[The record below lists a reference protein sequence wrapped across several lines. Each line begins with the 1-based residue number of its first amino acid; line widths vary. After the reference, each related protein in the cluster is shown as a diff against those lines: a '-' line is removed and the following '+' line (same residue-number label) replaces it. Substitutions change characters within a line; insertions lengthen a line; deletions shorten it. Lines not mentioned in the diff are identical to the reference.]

1 MELPVIRHLF
11 AGIVLVALTVTIH
24 SLGTAFIMGRLTAYR
39 RRTEKRAGRVHS
51 NLILTGL
58 VSTLLVLHVTEVV
71 VWGTF
76 FDLRHCFP
84 DAETSL
90 YFSMITYTTVGH
102 GDAVLSREWRMI
114 GGIEALVGMLMVGWS
129 TAILLGAVN
138 WTYRYQTRKLLKEG
152 LRDAI

>member
-11 AGIVLVALTVTIH
+11 AGIFLVALTVTIH
-24 SLGTAFIMGRLTAYR
+24 SLGTIFIMRALTAYR
-39 RRTEKRAGRVHS
+39 QRLDKYPGPVHS

-71 VWGTF
+71 VWGVF
-76 FDLRHCFP
+76 YDLRHCFP
-84 DAETSL
+84 DAETSF

-102 GDAVLSREWRMI
+102 GDALLNREWRMI

-129 TAILLGAVN
+129 TAVLLGVVN
-138 WTYRYQTRKLLKEG
+138 RTYRYPTRELLKEDP
-152 LRDAI
+152 RDAM